1 MSDTDLRTTP
11 GHAAQGLTDKLQQAG
26 RQASKTTYD
35 AVSSAS
41 DAARDKLSELG
52 GVARDTATQAA
63 DTIKTR
69 VGEQQHAGADYARRL
84 ADNIRNAAH
93 AFEND
98 TPLAARTME
107 TAADYVESAAG
118 KIRDGSLGEVMDGM
132 TSFAR
137 RQPAAFLGLSVLA
150 GFAAVRFLKASSSS
164 SRGGAS
170 AQAAPHNSPTR
181 TATGGGVASHTTAGG
196 AS

>member
-1 MSDTDLRTTP
+1 MSDTDLRTTA
-11 GHAAQGLTDKLQQAG
+11 GHAAQNLNDKLQQAG
-26 RQASKTTYD
+26 KEVTKTASE
-35 AVSSAS
+35 ALSSAS
-41 DAARDKLSELG
+41 DAARDKLNELG

-63 DTIKTR
+63 DMLKTK
-69 VGEQQHAGADYARRL
+69 VGEQQHAGADYAQRL

-93 AFEND
+93 AFESD

-107 TAADYVESAAG
+107 TAADFVDSAAG
-118 KIRDGSLGEVMDGM
+118 KIRDGSLGEVIDGM

-150 GFAAVRFLKASSSS
+150 GFAAVRFLKASSAA
-164 SRGGAS
+164 GTS
-170 AQAAPHNSPTR
+170 AQASVPSRA
-181 TATGGGVASHTTAGG
+181 AAGG

>member
-1 MSDTDLRTTP
+1 MSDINLRTTTP
-11 GHAAQGLTDKLQQAG
+11 QPAQGLNDKLQQAG
-26 RQASKTTYD
+26 KEVTKTASD
-35 AVSSAS
+35 ALSSAS
-41 DAARDKLSELG
+41 DAARDKLNELG
-52 GVARDTATQAA
+52 GVARDTASQAA
-63 DTIKTR
+63 DTIKTK
-69 VGEQQHAGADYARRL
+69 VGEQQHAGADYAHRL

-150 GFAAVRFLKASSSS
+150 GFAAVRFLKASSAGGTSAHTS
-164 SRGGAS
+164 APSRAV
-170 AQAAPHNSPTR
+170 
-181 TATGGGVASHTTAGG
+181 TGGQP
-196 AS
+196 

>member
-1 MSDTDLRTTP
+1 MSDTNLHTTASQ
-11 GHAAQGLTDKLQQAG
+11 AAQGLNDKLQQAG
-26 RQASKTTYD
+26 KDVTKTASD
-35 AVSSAS
+35 ALSSAS

-52 GVARDTATQAA
+52 GVARNTAAQAA
-63 DTIKTR
+63 DTLKEK
-69 VGEQQHAGADYARRL
+69 VGEQQHAGADYVHRL
-84 ADNIRNAAH
+84 ADNIRNAAQ
-93 AFEND
+93 AFEGD

-107 TAADYVESAAG
+107 TAADFVENAAG

-150 GFAAVRFLKASSSS
+150 GFAAVRFLKASSA
-164 SRGGAS
+164 GGTS
-170 AQAAPHNSPTR
+170 AQASVPPR
-181 TATGGGVASHTTAGG
+181 MAGG

>member
-1 MSDTDLRTTP
+1 MSDTNLHTTASQ
-11 GHAAQGLTDKLQQAG
+11 AAQGLNDKLQQAG
-26 RQASKTTYD
+26 KEVTKTASD
-35 AVSSAS
+35 ALSSAS
-41 DAARDKLSELG
+41 DAARDKLTELG

-63 DTIKTR
+63 DTLKEK
-69 VGEQQHAGADYARRL
+69 VGEQQHAGADYAHRL

-93 AFEND
+93 AFESD

-107 TAADYVESAAG
+107 TAADFVENAAG

-150 GFAAVRFLKASSSS
+150 GFAAVRFLKASSAGSTS
-164 SRGGAS
+164 TQAS
-170 AQAAPHNSPTR
+170 APTR
-181 TATGGGVASHTTAGG
+181 TAGG